1 MAYLRS
7 CLAVFDIRLYALLFN
22 RVIPRLLV
30 ASTHGKYGLEYSH
43 SRSHFID
50 CNHAKD
56 SALYDKESKCGAH
69 S

>member
-7 CLAVFDIRLYALLFN
+7 CLAVFDIRLCALLFH

-30 ASTHGKYGLEYSH
+30 VSTHGKYGLEYSH

-56 SALYDKESKCGAH
+56 SALHDKEPKCGAH